1 MAYTITGADGSV
13 VATISDGTTDTTSTP
28 LTLVG
33 KNSTNYGLH
42 LNTNMVS
49 LLNNFSSSTNPTNAI
64 IGQMWFDS
72 GNNRLK
78 YLDTGRNWRITPNL
92 VVSGTQ
98 PTNQQQGDFWLD
110 STDNVLKVY
119 SGSAYSSMGLGS
131 SSAGSVVAKTIND
144 STGSAKAIMEF
155 IASNKTMF
163 IMTSENQF
171 TPSSTATQADGTLYT
186 ANFPIIKPGI
196 NLRQD
201 TTMNPRYW
209 GIASSSEYADLAERY
224 EADAN
229 YEPGTVMMLGGT
241 KEVTQTTAKGQL
253 NVIGVVSTAPAYL
266 MNSEAGTDA
275 THPQIA
281 MMGRIPC
288 KVVGKINKFDV
299 MVTSDTPGVAT
310 SISGL
315 MTREVYTKYGN
326 QFDSRVKIGFAKA
339 LESYDSTSVGSIEVM
354 IMRSF

>member
-1 MAYTITGADGSV
+1 MAYTITGADGTV

-49 LLNNFSSSTNPTNAI
+49 LLNNFSSSVNPTNAI

-78 YLDTGRNWRITPNL
+78 YLDTARNWRITPNL
-92 VVSGTQ
+92 VVSDTQ
-98 PTNQQQGDFWLD
+98 PTNQQQGDFWMD
-110 STDNVLKVY
+110 STSNVLKVY
-119 SGSAYSSMGLGS
+119 SGSTYSSMGLGS
-131 SSAGSVVAKTIND
+131 SSAGSIVAKTIND
-144 STGSAKAIMEF
+144 TTGTAKSIMEF

-163 IMTSENQF
+163 IITSEAQF
-171 TPSSTATQADGTLYT
+171 TPASTATQADSTLYT
-186 ANFPIIKPGI
+186 ANFPTIKPGI

-201 TTMNPRYW
+201 TTLNPRYW

-224 EADAN
+224 EADAE
-229 YEPGTVMMLGGT
+229 YGPGTVMQLGGT
-241 KEVTQTTAKGQL
+241 KEVTQTTSAGSSD
-253 NVIGVVSTAPAYL
+253 VIGVVSTDPAYL
-266 MNSEAGTDA
+266 MNSDAGTDA

-281 MMGRIPC
+281 MIGRVPC
-288 KVVGKINKFDV
+288 KVVGTINKFDIL
-299 MVTSDTPGVAT
+299 MSSKTPGVAT
-310 SISGL
+310 SISDGV
-315 MTREVYTKYGN
+315 TRSVYSNSLENRKNY
-326 QFDSRVKIGFAKA
+326 GFARA

-354 IMRSF
+354 LIKI